1 METLVFDELKKYI
14 NSEALRY
21 DVPGHKG
28 LLKNEFTDYFGTKII
43 EADVNSMKRLD
54 NLNYSR
60 GIIKKTQKNIA
71 KVHNAKDSRILVNG
85 TTVGIMSMILASIK
99 PNEYILVPR
108 NIHKSIE
115 SAIVLSGAIP
125 IYINPEF
132 NEELSIYTFLSLDKI
147 KLKIEEFPK
156 IKTVVLINPSY
167 FGISYEFEEIVK
179 YLKSKNKIVLVDE
192 AHGAHLY
199 FGNNRPKNAMEVG
212 ADMSCLSYHKT
223 LGSLTQSSLLLF
235 NSEVVNIDA
244 LDRFLTMLTTTSPS
258 YLLISSL
265 ETTVSYLSKL
275 KQDYFDQRINSLE
288 KIKKEINKID
298 GISVLDY
305 KFLNIKEDDFDK
317 MRLVIKIDNLKISG
331 FELYDILRDK
341 YNIQVELGE
350 YNLILA
356 IVSIYDDLEKFK
368 KFIES
373 LREISLE
380 FYGKREKEF
389 KLKLNLNDNKNN
401 IALRDIFYKEKEL
414 LDLKDVN
421 NKVCGESIMIYP
433 PGIAII
439 KQGEIFNKQT
449 IDYLIEINKK
459 DLDLLGIY
467 DNKVNVI
474 KE

>member
-14 NSEALRY
+14 DSEPLRY

-28 LLKNEFTDYFGTKII
+28 LLKNKFTSYFGTRII

-54 NLNYSR
+54 NLNYSK

-71 KVHNAKDSRILVNG
+71 RVHGAKDSRILVNG
-85 TTVGIMSMILASIK
+85 TTVGIISMILSSIK

-108 NIHKSIE
+108 NVHKSIE
-115 SAIVLSGAIP
+115 SAVVLSGAIP

-132 NEELSIYTFLSLDKI
+132 NEDLSIYTFLSLDKI
-147 KLKIEEFPK
+147 KLKIEQFPE
-156 IKTVVLINPSY
+156 IKAVVLINPSY

-199 FGNNRPKNAMEVG
+199 FGKNRPKNAMEVG

-235 NSEVVNIDA
+235 NSEIVNINT
-244 LDRFLTMLTTTSPS
+244 LDKFLTMLTTTSPS

-265 ETTVSYLSKL
+265 ETTVSYLSEL
-275 KQDYFDQRINSLE
+275 KEDYFDQKVKDLE
-288 KIKKEINKID
+288 LFKKEINKIN
-298 GISVLDY
+298 GISTLDY
-305 KFLNIKEDDFDK
+305 KVLNIKENDFDK
-317 MRLVIKIDNLKISG
+317 MRLVIKIDNLKING
-331 FELYDILRDK
+331 FELYEILRDE
-341 YNIQVELGE
+341 YNVQVELGE

-356 IVSIYDDLEKFK
+356 IISIYDDFENLK
-368 KFIES
+368 KFIEILKIIS
-373 LREISLE
+373 LKFYGENKREIN
-380 FYGKREKEF
+380 
-389 KLKLNLNDNKNN
+389 LKLCLNEIGN
-401 IALRDIFYKEKEL
+401 IPLRDFFYKEKEL
-414 LDLKDVN
+414 MSLKDVN
-421 NKVCGESIMIYP
+421 NKVCGESIMMYP

-439 KQGEIFNKQT
+439 KQGEIFNDQT
-449 IDYLIEINKK
+449 IDYLLEIDNKN
-459 DLDLLGIY
+459 LEILGIY
-467 DNKVNVI
+467 EGKVHVI